1 MSVPVQTPSKEYI
14 ANGTTTAFPLE
25 FNCDK
30 AEYLI
35 VTLNGEEA
43 PVGSWTLANDTV
55 TFNVAPPN
63 GVVVNLE
70 RNTPFQRTT
79 NYQLYDNSFR
89 PSAVNKDFDL
99 IWWKL
104 QELGYRDQV
113 IWLALVKEIAD
124 RIAGDDNLQNQ
135 INTID
140 EWLDNLQQNVNEN
153 TNDIAQLVNDL
164 SKEIA
169 DRIKGD
175 QILKDMF
182 LSMIDEAINEGTINA
197 LAITHVDSLEA
208 LEAIANVWDGRTVY
222 VKDLGHY
229 EYDSDTTSWV
239 KVYQDADNVKDGAE
253 NQKQINDKS
262 TQIIKS
268 RLALKAYKP
277 RGTGQVVFLQS
288 VIEGKNKGAGHFH
301 YNASSIKT
309 PDNGI
314 LIASDFGGNWE
325 RISMETYHNV
335 QWWGALGDSVD
346 DTDAIWDALNAHGS
360 YTFNNLA
367 NPTNASFCS
376 IYLPQSEGTYVITR
390 PIKLL
395 PYMRLLGDSTKG
407 GSLWG
412 NSANWKSVI
421 ETRFPLAENYE
432 WAISTMNYVRAT
444 GLPTTW
450 DSNYSGNN
458 YDNGIVTGCFGSS
471 VQDIVLVNFDT
482 TKRVY
487 GGIRMQNAP
496 QCSVTD
502 CYVQGF
508 DFCVYS
514 SGSWDSRFDVGT
526 VSYKCGFGCYG
537 DMNNARINGYH
548 HGTKGGLAPM
558 SQQHPTAYINDS
570 TSGLENY
577 SAWANYKYGVIVK
590 YAYGFTSQNLI
601 AEYHDVGILF
611 VQCTGTTGAIYT
623 EKNTRGIATVASNI
637 NTGSIS
643 GVRNDYSFAF
653 GTGSKFELSHI
664 VPDNHLTAIRDNS
677 NSQYNS
683 EIIIP
688 TSVNFNGYNV
698 FHKNWKNIV
707 YVSAT
712 SGSDINNG
720 LTSSTPVATI
730 GKAIDLF
737 LKQRAY
743 DTSVRDFV
751 AGRKRIIIL
760 DSSSYTIGTAQALS
774 GDWEIECVN
783 ATKATLSWGVAYWAL
798 TNAQL
803 RTKNVNL
810 TRAVGNN
817 GLGAYMTGAI
827 ISSTGNNTLTIDNA
841 DVNINGTYALVSM
854 HNSAKGN
861 LNLDISGGTFTTT
874 DNTAKIVEHLNTATN
889 YLIKYGIVTTLG
901 ANLSG
906 RSDKGV
912 DVPTGN
918 VISGIVR

>member
-1 MSVPVQTPSKEYI
+1 MSSKIQTPYPLFSDIDGHPLDAGFIYVGEAGKNPEVYPI
-14 ANGTTTAFPLE
+14 PVFWDEALTIPAEQPIRTRNGYLSYFGRAGKIYVDGEQCSVTVRNKRSSVIYTDLYADLSFTQTNANEKF
-25 FNCDK
+25 K
-30 AEYLI
+30 
-35 VTLNGEEA
+35 
-43 PVGSWTLANDTV
+43 
-55 TFNVAPPN
+55 NVA
-63 GVVVNLE
+63 
-70 RNTPFQRTT
+70 T
-79 NYQLYDNSFR
+79 NVESM
-89 PSAVNKDFDL
+89 ADL
-99 IWWKL
+99 I
-104 QELGYRDQV
+104 
-113 IWLALVKEIAD
+113 
-124 RIAGDDNLQNQ
+124 
-135 INTID
+135 
-140 EWLDNLQQNVNEN
+140 
-153 TNDIAQLVNDL
+153 
-164 SKEIA
+164 
-169 DRIKGD
+169 
-175 QILKDMF
+175 
-182 LSMIDEAINEGTINA
+182 
-197 LAITHVDSLEA
+197 
-208 LEAIANVWDGRTVY
+208 
-222 VKDLGHY
+222 
-229 EYDSDTTSWV
+229 
-239 KVYQDADNVKDGAE
+239 
-253 NQKQINDKS
+253 
-262 TQIIKS
+262 
-268 RLALKAYKP
+268 ALKP
-277 RGTGQVVFLQS
+277 SQTGQTIFLKS
-288 VIEGKNKGAGHFH
+288 YFPNKNKGGGFFI
-301 YNASSIKT
+301 YDEFSSKSSDGGMIVASS
-309 PDNGI
+309 
-314 LIASDFGGNWE
+314 FGGNWE
-325 RISMETYHNV
+325 RVSLETYHNV
-335 QWWGALGDSVD
+335 QWWGALGESTD
-346 DTDAIWDALNAHGS
+346 DTDAIWRALQAHGS
-360 YTFNNLA
+360 YTFNNLS

-376 IYLPQSEGTYVITR
+376 IYFPQSSGTYVITR

-395 PYMRLLGDSTKG
+395 PYMRIIGDSTKG

-432 WAISTMNYVRAT
+432 WAITTMNYVRAT
-444 GLPTTW
+444 GQPTTW

-458 YDNGIVTGCFGSS
+458 YDSGIVTGCFGSS
-471 VQDIVLVNFDT
+471 VQDIVLVNLDT
-482 TKRVY
+482 NKRVY

-496 QCSVTD
+496 QCSVID

-548 HGTKGGLAPM
+548 HGTKDGISPM

-623 EKNTRGIATVASNI
+623 EKNTRGIATVATNVNI
-637 NTGSIS
+637 GSIS
-643 GVRNDYSFAF
+643 GVQNTNSFAF
-653 GTGSKFELSHI
+653 GTGSKVEVGHM
-664 VPDNHLTAIRDNS
+664 VPDNFATSIRDLS

-683 EIIIP
+683 EIILP
-688 TSVNFNGYNV
+688 TSVNTNGYNV
-698 FHKNWKNIV
+698 FPKNGKNIV

-712 SGSDINNG
+712 GSDSNNG

-730 GKAIDLF
+730 GKAIDIF
-737 LKQRAY
+737 LKQRGY
-743 DTSVRDFV
+743 DTSVRDFI

-760 DSSSYTIGTAQALS
+760 DSTTYTVSTTQALS
-774 GDWEIECVN
+774 GDWEIECIN

-798 TNAQL
+798 TNAQI
-803 RTKNVNL
+803 RFKNINL

-906 RSDKGV
+906 RADKGV
-912 DVPTGN
+912 DVPSGN
-918 VISGIVR
+918 VVAGIVR

>member
-1 MSVPVQTPSKEYI
+1 MTVQVSDRLSQLYVGNGVNTRFDFMFRAYEQEDETGIGVRVKVGNEFEFIDESEYAVTINPDDMGGYVTFVEPPSAETFFYI
-14 ANGTTTAFPLE
+14 AGKT
-25 FNCDK
+25 
-30 AEYLI
+30 
-35 VTLNGEEA
+35 
-43 PVGSWTLANDTV
+43 PVDQLLDI
-55 TFNVAPPN
+55 
-63 GVVVNLE
+63 
-70 RNTPFQRTT
+70 T
-79 NYQLYDNSFR
+79 NYDNFYPDAIER
-89 PSAVNKDFDL
+89 ALDKL
-99 IWWKL
+99 TAIL
-104 QELGYRDQV
+104 QEWKHLVDFETQARILADIDYDQLAMQRESELKAYIDGIASSIIGQPVVGLPAKFV
-113 IWLALVKEIAD
+113 ID
-124 RIAGDDNLQNQ
+124 GD
-135 INTID
+135 
-140 EWLDNLQQNVNEN
+140 
-153 TNDIAQLVNDL
+153 
-164 SKEIA
+164 
-169 DRIKGD
+169 
-175 QILKDMF
+175 
-182 LSMIDEAINEGTINA
+182 
-197 LAITHVDSLEA
+197 
-208 LEAIANVWDGRTVY
+208 
-222 VKDLGHY
+222 
-229 EYDSDTTSWV
+229 
-239 KVYQDADNVKDGAE
+239 E
-253 NQKQINDKS
+253 NQEQINDKS
-262 TQIIKS
+262 TQIVKS
-268 RLALKAYKP
+268 RAELKTYKP
-277 RGTGQVVFLQS
+277 RGAGQVVFLQS

-496 QCSVTD
+496 QCSVID

-558 SQQHPTAYINDS
+558 PQQHPTAYVNDS

-577 SAWANYKYGVIVK
+577 SAWVNYKYGVIVK

-611 VQCTGTTGAIYT
+611 NQCTGTTGAIYT
-623 EKNTRGIATVASNI
+623 EKNTRGIATVAANVNI
-637 NTGSIS
+637 GSIS
-643 GVRNDYSFAF
+643 GVRNVYSFSF
-653 GTGSKFELSHI
+653 GTGSKVDVGHI
-664 VPDNHLTAIRDNS
+664 VTDNHLTAIRDNS

-720 LTSSTPVATI
+720 LTASTPVATI

-760 DSSSYTIGTAQALS
+760 DSSSYTIGTTQALS

-874 DNTAKIVEHLNTATN
+874 DSTAKIVEHLNTATN